1 MRKTLNEKLKYF
13 IKPGELL
20 SMGKGAVKNIHINKK
35 ERKATHHWTRNSNA
49 RATSYE
55 NVTPIA

>member
-35 ERKATHHWTRNSNA
+35 ERKEHITGQETVMLGPHLMKT
-49 RATSYE
+49 
-55 NVTPIA
+55 